1 MAIKI
6 RCSQGPRCLHKS
18 RRCQTQG
25 FILIGGGSLE
35 RELSAR
41 VNAAGLADRVA
52 LLGEVSDAASYIRQ
66 FDVLALPSHYQGLPL
81 VLLEAAASQV
91 PVVAFDVGGVREV
104 LDTGGADRKI
114 YAVANASRGTWS

>member
-1 MAIKI
+1 
-6 RCSQGPRCLHKS
+6 
-18 RRCQTQG
+18 
-25 FILIGGGSLE
+25 
-35 RELSAR
+35 

-104 LDTGGADRKI
+104 LGTGGADRKT